1 MTLVGHV
8 TELWRYPVKSMAA
21 ERLDEIDVGWHGLTG
36 DRRWAFIRDEA
47 VQSGFPWL
55 TLRQNGD
62 MRLYRPSF
70 HDPAHPDSSAT
81 TVTTPSGASF
91 DVADPALAA
100 ELHAAGARVVR
111 QDRGVFDTF
120 PISLLSTESLER
132 LSDSVGH
139 PLEVARFRPNIV
151 MTAADGTAFQEDAL
165 VGSVV
170 RIGAMRM
177 RIDKRDARCVVI
189 TIDPT
194 TGERNPSVLRAV
206 AAEREGCFGVY
217 ASVVEPG
224 RVVVGDAVVL
234 DESNTTASKS

>member
-21 ERLDEIDVGWHGLTG
+21 ERLDDIEVAWHGLAG
-36 DRRWAFIRDEA
+36 DRRWAFIRDAA

-55 TLRQNGD
+55 TLRQRPD

-70 HDPAHPDSSAT
+70 LDPSQPDSSAT

-100 ELHAAGARVVR
+100 ELHPAGARVVR

-120 PISLLSTESLER
+120 PISLISTQSVER
-132 LSDSVGH
+132 LADHVGD

-151 MTAADGTAFQEDAL
+151 MTAADESAFVEDSL
-165 VGSVV
+165 VGAVV
-170 RIGAMRM
+170 RIGGMRM

-194 TGERNPSVLRAV
+194 TGEKNPSVLRAV
-206 AAEREGCFGVY
+206 AAEREGCLGVY

-224 RVVVGDAVVL
+224 RVAVGDAIRV
-234 DESNTTASKS
+234 ETAASG